1 MNTFPAQLAR
11 ELDAETV
18 LPLKPGG
25 DSPAR
30 LWKVTAGKDVL
41 AVKVLQRGAGMI
53 DGHDTQ
59 SFLQKP
65 AQIQR
70 LHRELPH
77 LSPFYVDVVGVW
89 DHPDWA
95 AYAMP
100 FVDGGAAVTPQ
111 SPPGLVCDRLGLVFG
126 VLTEHGYGRT
136 RGSRALAQL
145 RDLHLGRIRRRLWV
159 LERHVRR
166 ELLDG
171 PPILVNGR
179 RCRPLGQLL
188 QAIESN
194 TALVNL
200 LRPGVVSYPVHGDL
214 GLGNVRERPGHPE
227 SFTVIG
233 PVGTRAYR
241 DPIYDFAK
249 ALFSMT
255 IFDRAMASGLRIWR
269 LPGRGRQPTSY
280 IIRAVDAYREYSAM
294 ALPFVDML
302 ASLPFGEELERTD
315 PHWRLR
321 LAFSQG
327 FHALAEAGRHL
338 TAPAPEPRRAGG
350 RDPVTLTTGLCG
362 LGLRLLEQAIAAA
375 RRSSTDLPDIS
386 TQLDEDTAV
395 IWRH

>member
-1 MNTFPAQLAR
+1 MNTFPAQLAH
-11 ELDAETV
+11 ELHVDRV
-18 LPLKPGG
+18 LPLRGSG
-25 DSPAR
+25 DSAAQV
-30 LWKVTAGKDVL
+30 WKVTAGRDVL
-41 AVKVLQRGAGMI
+41 AVKVLERGAGLA

-111 SPPGLVCDRLGLVFG
+111 SPPEQAGSRLGHVFG

-171 PPILVNGR
+171 PPLLVNGR

-188 QAIESN
+188 QAIEGD

-214 GLGNVRERPGHPE
+214 GLGNVLLRAGHPE

-233 PVGTRAYR
+233 PAGTRAYR
-241 DPIYDFAK
+241 DPVYDFAK

-269 LPGRGRQPTSY
+269 LSRRGRRPTSY
-280 IIRAVDAYREYSAM
+280 VIRSVDAYRHYSQM
-294 ALPFVDML
+294 AVPFVEML
-302 ASLPFGEELERTD
+302 ASLPFGAELERID
-315 PHWRLR
+315 PHWRVR

-338 TAPAPEPRRAGG
+338 ASPPPDPQRVGG
-350 RDPVTLTTGLCG
+350 RDPATLATGLAG
-362 LGLRLLEQAIAAA
+362 LGIRLLEQAIAGV
-375 RRSSTDLPDIS
+375 RLSTTELPDIS
-386 TQLDEDTAV
+386 TRLDEDTAV
-395 IWRH
+395 IWRL